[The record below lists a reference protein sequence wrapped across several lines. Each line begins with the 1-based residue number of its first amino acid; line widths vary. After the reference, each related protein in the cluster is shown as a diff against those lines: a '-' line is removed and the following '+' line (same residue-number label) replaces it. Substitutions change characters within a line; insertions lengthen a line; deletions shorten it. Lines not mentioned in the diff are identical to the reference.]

1 VIALLLLS
9 SLALADIAPGRPAPA
24 PPKPTLI
31 LPPADPSAAPAA
43 AEPSAAPA
51 AAEPSAAPEAAEPSA
66 APEAAEPSA
75 APEADDEPVDIPGLP
90 PGPPPPADQVES
102 MAREI
107 GSGLRCPVCQ
117 GLSVADSTSNAA
129 VLMQRRIQELV
140 RQGYTKVEIEDYF
153 VGRYGE
159 WVLLFPRGAGM
170 NRLVWIG
177 PLLATGLGLLIATTF
192 LKGGRAAPTP
202 PTKAPS
208 GSDPYVDRLL
218 REVDDE

>member
-9 SLALADIAPGRPAPA
+9 SLALADIAPGRPAPS

-31 LPPADPSAAPAA
+31 LPPTPATDAPSPTAAGSPGATAPAA
-43 AEPSAAPA
+43 EPAAPPVA
-51 AAEPSAAPEAAEPSA
+51 AAADPPAEEA
-66 APEAAEPSA
+66 
-75 APEADDEPVDIPGLP
+75 ADDEPVDIPGLP